1 VTQPARITLHRA
13 LSGRQHARRQRIVDA
28 AMRLAAAG
36 GYDAVMMKRVAAR
49 AGVALGTVYRY
60 FASKDHLLAEALV
73 AWGGVLGERLR
84 LAPPRGASPGERVA
98 QVFRRMARGVEAQPE
113 LGVALTRALLS
124 CDPSAFANRSGLSAM
139 MRGWIELALGD
150 DPVRDRAGVV
160 ALLEHVCFSC
170 MISLV
175 NGHRSPREVGD
186 ELERAARLLLDP
198 PRAEP
203 AASRRRA
210 ESSASEAE

>member
-1 VTQPARITLHRA
+1 MLHRP
-13 LSGRQHARRQRIVDA
+13 LSGRQHARRQRIVGA

-36 GYDAVMMKRVAAR
+36 GYDAVRMKRVAAR

-139 MRGWIELALGD
+139 LRGWIELALGD
-150 DPVRDRAGVV
+150 APVRDRAGVV

-170 MISLV
+170 MLSLV
-175 NGHRSPREVGD
+175 QGHRTPREVGD
-186 ELERAARLLLDP
+186 ELDRTARLLLG
-198 PRAEP
+198 
-203 AASRRRA
+203 
-210 ESSASEAE
+210 